1 MKGYFL
7 FVLAFFVIASST
19 NIYCSTKV
27 RPSEKS
33 IDADVCIYCATP
45 SGILA
50 AIAIK
55 AEGYSVVIIEPGK
68 WVGGI
73 LGAGVKPIQDC
84 PNFEAVGGRTREY
97 MKVLGTGKSV
107 QNISDSVLRKISKT
121 MSPVQVRDDFLKI
134 LNQNSIQVI
143 YEHRIRSC
151 IKNRGK
157 INETFFDYAPFDETG
172 CPVAKPEKE
181 FNLKVKAKVY
191 IDAGYEGELMA
202 RSGVS
207 FRTGRESAIDF
218 AESNAGNCEPT
229 NITPLDPFIEKGNS
243 GSGLLPMVEDCFN
256 NTIGAGD
263 HYIQA
268 YNFRFYVTTDPK
280 FKIEFKV
287 PKDYDPHNYEL
298 VGRYIEN
305 LKKDIADQD
314 ILFQR
319 LSWIFPGWKNAG
331 EYNYQRNSLFTMA
344 PVGVSHLYA
353 NGDYATKARI
363 WKYHQDYLSGLH
375 YFLSTDTRV
384 PEKFR
389 EHTANLGLDIR
400 YHPETHGWPNQ
411 LYIRESRR
419 LVGRYTISAHDVY
432 NKTQIDDP
440 IALAQYGIDT
450 YPSRRI
456 WFKEDGKIYVGL
468 EGNMF
473 VGGANGPTNVPYP
486 ISYRSI
492 TPKKDECINLLVPV
506 CVSATHLGYASARME
521 PVFMICG
528 ESAGIAAIQAI
539 KENVDVQDI
548 DIKKYKEK
556 LISLGQKLTW

>member
-7 FVLAFFVIASST
+7 FVLAFFVIASSK
-19 NIYCSTKV
+19 NIYCSTKAK
-27 RPSEKS
+27 PPAKL

-55 AEGYSVVIIEPGK
+55 TEGYSVVIIEPGK

-107 QNISDSVLRKISKT
+107 QNISDSALRKISRT
-121 MSPVQVRDDFLKI
+121 MSPIQVRNDFLKI
-134 LNQNSIQVI
+134 LNQNNIRVI
-143 YEHRIRSC
+143 YDHRIRSC
-151 IKNRGK
+151 IKNQGK
-157 INETFFDYAPFDETG
+157 INETFYDYAPFDETG

-181 FNLKVKAKVY
+181 FNLKVRAKVY
-191 IDAGYEGELMA
+191 IDASYEGELMA

-218 AESNAGNCEPT
+218 DEINAGNCEPT
-229 NITPLDPFIEKGNS
+229 NVTPLDPFIEEGNS
-243 GSGLLPMVEDCFN
+243 ESGLLPMVDDYFN
-256 NTIGAGD
+256 KRIGAGD

-268 YNFRFYVTTDPK
+268 YNFRFYVTSDPK

-287 PKDYDPHNYEL
+287 PKEYDPHNYEL
-298 VGRYIEN
+298 VGRYIEY
-305 LKKDIADQD
+305 LKKDITDQE

-331 EYNYQRNSLFTMA
+331 EYNYQRSSLITMA

-363 WKYHQDYLSGLH
+363 WKYHQDYISGLH
-375 YFLSTDTRV
+375 YFLSTDKRV

-389 EHTANLGLDIR
+389 EETSKLGLDIR
-400 YHPETHGWPNQ
+400 HHPETLGWPHQ

-456 WFKEDGKIYVGL
+456 WFREDGKTYVGL

-506 CVSATHLGYASARME
+506 CFSASHLGYASARME

-556 LISLGQKLTW
+556 LISLGQKLIW